1 MFKAEP
7 HTLIGVDGGGTHCRF
22 ALSIE
27 GRRIECRSGRA
38 NPLSDFSAAMAS
50 LHEGL
55 AGLSQAAG
63 VSLDELVD
71 VPAYFGLAGVQ
82 EEKLAARVARELPLR
97 NVRIDDDRHTAMVG
111 ALGDC
116 DGSVIGIGTGSFLG
130 RRADGVDQLIGGWG
144 LILGD
149 EASGAY
155 LGRQL
160 LRRILQVSDGYVQA
174 SPLSE
179 EVLGEFGSPQAIV
192 SFAATA
198 CPGDFAIYARRVVD
212 AAAAGDGISRTLMA
226 DGAAFIETGITR
238 LGWQPGEAVFSIG
251 GLAARYHDFLSH
263 EVASCLE
270 EPKGSALDGA
280 LLLAEG
286 LIQSE
291 SGQ

>member
-1 MFKAEP
+1 MFQADSQ
-7 HTLIGVDGGGTHCRF
+7 TLIGVDGGGTHCRF
-22 ALSIE
+22 ALILD
-27 GRRIECRSGRA
+27 GQRIECRSGRA
-38 NPLSDFSAAMAS
+38 NPLTDFKAAMAS
-50 LHEGL
+50 LGEGL
-55 AGLSQAAG
+55 ASLAQAAG
-63 VSLDELVD
+63 VSLDNLAD

-82 EEKLAARVARELPLR
+82 EEVLAKRVAHHLPLR
-97 NVRIDDDRHTAMVG
+97 NVCIDDDRHTAMVG

-116 DGSVIGIGTGSFLG
+116 DGCVIGIGTGSFLG
-130 RRADGVDQLIGGWG
+130 RRANGVDHLIGGWG

-174 SPLSE
+174 SALSE
-179 EVLGEFGSPQAIV
+179 EVLGEFGTPQAIV

-198 CPGDFAIYARRVVD
+198 SPGDFAVYARRVVD
-212 AAAAGDGISRTLMA
+212 AAAAGDGIARTLMA

-238 LGWQPGEAVFSIG
+238 LGWQPGEAVFPIG

-270 EPKGSALDGA
+270 DPKGSALDGA
-280 LLLAEG
+280 LQLAAGLPQLEG
-286 LIQSE
+286 AR
-291 SGQ
+291 